1 MPAFE
6 HLSVLASI
14 IVGLAVSQVL
24 FGLGQLVR
32 RRGSYKPDVLYLLCN
47 AIILLTLVDSWW
59 AVFSWHDASNWSYRM
74 TWFVLLNPLLVT
86 TAAQLLPP
94 DWDEKPIDLSRA
106 FYRNH
111 RLFFGLLACYPVIDI
126 IDSAL
131 KGMTHFKS
139 LGPSYPTSCLS
150 MALLCLVAALTRSR
164 KVQLVC
170 SVGILLV
177 VFSWIFEV
185 LAFVPMNGPKG

>member
-14 IVGLAVSQVL
+14 IVGLSVSQVL

-32 RRGSYKPDVLYLLCN
+32 RRGSYKPDALYLLCN

-59 AVFSWHDASNWSYRM
+59 AVFSWHDASAWSYRM

-94 DWDEKPIDLSRA
+94 EWDQKPIDLSGA

-111 RLFFGLLACYPVIDI
+111 RLFFALLALYPLIDLL
-126 IDSAL
+126 DSAW
-131 KGMTHFKS
+131 KGMTHFQG
-139 LGPSYPTSCLS
+139 LGAGYPVTCCS
-150 MALLCLVAALTRSR
+150 MTLLCLIAAFVTSR
-164 KVQLVC
+164 KVQIVC
-170 SVGILLV
+170 SIGILLV

-185 LAFVPMNGPKG
+185 SAFVPMNGPHG

>member
-1 MPAFE
+1 MPVFE

-14 IVGLAVSQVL
+14 IVGLSVSQVL

-32 RRGSYKPDVLYLLCN
+32 RRGSYKPDALYLLCS

-74 TWFVLLNPLLVT
+74 TWFVLLNPLIVT

-94 DWDEKPIDLSRA
+94 DWDEKPIDLRRA
-106 FYRNH
+106 FYKNH
-111 RLFFGLLACYPVIDI
+111 RLFFGLLACYPVVDL
-126 IDSAL
+126 IDSFL

-139 LGPSYPTSCLS
+139 LGPAYPISCGT
-150 MALLCLVAALTRSR
+150 MTLLCLCASLSRSR
-164 KVQLVC
+164 RIQLVC
-170 SVGILLV
+170 SIGILLV
-177 VFSWIFEV
+177 VLSWIFEV
-185 LAFVPMNGPKG
+185 SGFVPMNGPKG

>member
-32 RRGSYKPDVLYLLCN
+32 GRGSYKPDALYLLCN

-59 AVFSWHDASNWSYRM
+59 AVFSWHDAATWSYRM
-74 TWFVLLNPLLVT
+74 TWFVLLNPLIVT

-111 RLFFGLLACYPVIDI
+111 RLFFGLLAFYPVIDL

-139 LGPSYPTSCLS
+139 LGANYPISCGS
-150 MALLCLVAALTRSR
+150 MALLCLFAALTGSR

-170 SVGILLV
+170 SIGILLV
-177 VFSWIFEV
+177 VVSWIFEV
-185 LAFVPMNGPKG
+185 SAFVPMK